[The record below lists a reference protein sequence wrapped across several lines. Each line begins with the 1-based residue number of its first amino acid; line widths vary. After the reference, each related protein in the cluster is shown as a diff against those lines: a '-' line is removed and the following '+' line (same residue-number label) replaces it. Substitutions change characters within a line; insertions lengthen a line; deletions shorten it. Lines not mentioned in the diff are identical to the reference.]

1 MEDGD
6 GAQAAASAGSK
17 FCSSRGDYDDSPRGQ
32 YGDENKYQTV
42 PEGWKHAT
50 QSLLHFC
57 SLGAKQILDTLNL
70 QGDPAYKFKGEE
82 DIIWA
87 PFGTESNEGC
97 AVTRFYVIMQNVK
110 DGIRKNACLWCDIL
124 PGFISNAD
132 YAKVVDNLIQDCRG
146 MNKEESE
153 PIKLVMAASVD
164 TKAELVKSALAVA
177 AFAHNDRKHV
187 KNNSA
192 VHWEPGTYFEGDRP
206 D

>member
-17 FCSSRGDYDDSPRGQ
+17 FYSSRGDYDDSPRGQ

-50 QSLLHFC
+50 QSQLDYC
-57 SLGAKQILDTLNL
+57 WLGAKSILNTLNR
-70 QGDPAYKFKGEE
+70 QGDPAYKWKGEE

-87 PFGTESNEGC
+87 PFGIKSHKCC
-97 AVTRFYVIMQNVK
+97 AVTRIYVIMQNVK

-132 YAKVVDNLIQDCRG
+132 YAKVVDNLIQDCSG
-146 MNKEESE
+146 KNKEESE
-153 PIKLVMAASVD
+153 SIKEVRTASVD

-192 VHWEPGTYFEGDRP
+192 ADLVPGTYFEGDRP